1 MLKYMLKLE
10 KTQNKLKKLSQKILK
25 ETIKNIDYE
34 DKTQNKEKRQS
45 LKDLKFKQHLKVND

>member
-1 MLKYMLKLE
+1 MLKLE